1 MDIEEKIYEIIEK
14 YDETGDIDSCEEEI
28 DELMENN
35 ENVKQFMILK
45 DTDVFDSC
53 GLDIYYIS
61 VAYTDV
67 DGEINICGDRLT
79 RC

>member
-1 MDIEEKIYEIIEK
+1 MDIEKKIYEIIEK
-14 YDETGDIDSCEEEI
+14 HDEYGNIDECEAEI
-28 DELMENN
+28 DEFLENN
-35 ENVKQFMILK
+35 ENVKQFMIMK

-61 VAYTDV
+61 VAYTDI
-67 DGEINICGDRLT
+67 DGEINICGNRLT